1 MDSRN
6 STSFALERFRRANER
21 KLMERQAAEE
31 PVAGGA
37 LRQEAS
43 EGEPNGDLPMRTA
56 SPAMEQQEQL
66 RQAFQRAPEPAPVD
80 AAASLETPARP
91 ELPQGVPPAP
101 ADAAVAPVSEPPA
114 PPAPS
119 VAPDAAATAASRPPE
134 PVSEPPPSLHPE
146 RQAPGQRTAPA
157 RAAGGPASAETDGA
171 IRGWIEVMGL
181 LAQHYGIAHSKF
193 AANYLAIMQ
202 EKIAPILRIEKL
214 ARRFGI
220 DVKSVE
226 PVAEGLTVRRLPML
240 TQLADGTVGL
250 VTEINRGEAK
260 ITFAGDNGQWTWVPI
275 ETLQNGIAH
284 LLIARDAR
292 TRPDD
297 RVDAYIAADTHGWFR
312 KIALS
317 DMRPYVFVLLASLV
331 ANTLSVA
338 GVIFSMQVYDRVVP
352 ANSMNTLVVLF
363 IGVVIA
369 VIFDFIMRKVR
380 TAVIDVVGKRADI
393 RISDVVFGHALRV
406 KNLHRPKATG
416 TFISQL
422 RDLEQVRDLLT
433 STTVAAVADLPF
445 FFLFLALFA
454 LIGGWLAVIPATALI
469 LMIAPGIIAQ
479 RRLKRNA
486 GQAMREASLRNAMLV
501 EAVQGIEDIKA
512 LQAENVFQSK
522 WNVFN
527 AASADAQ
534 LQLRAIT
541 SFLTGWGHAI
551 QTSAYAVIVFCGAPM
566 VMSGDISTGSLVA
579 CSILGSRMMA
589 PMAQLTQVLSRYQHA
604 RIGLQ
609 SLNTIMKMPVDHP
622 PAEARLS
629 VGSLFGEYRF
639 RNTVYHYGEP
649 AGRPALS
656 LTDFR
661 IEAGQTVALLGRNG
675 AGKSTLL
682 QALSG
687 QLEPASGEALIDNL
701 AIDHID
707 PSDLR
712 REVGLVTQNSQL
724 FHGTIRDNV
733 LLGAQNAS
741 QQAFMEAL
749 QMTGADE
756 FIRLMPKGVDHLINE
771 GGRGLSGGQRQALL
785 LSRMLIRNPS
795 VVLLDEPTAS
805 MDETSEKLFIRRFSD
820 WAQNRTVVIATHR
833 MRVLDLVERVVALDG
848 GRVVVDAAKEEGL
861 RILSGAGRK
870 PALSAVKPGTAGAP
884 KEANA

>member
-1 MDSRN
+1 MDGN
-6 STSFALERFRRANER
+6 SSMSLALERFRKANER
-21 KLMERQAAEE
+21 RVATETSVQHQTQPPFGADRSPDARTEPMQGPQGPEALVAAGTAGKKAPEGAISSGCGSSCGPGPGRIPSSPKAPPPVTPAGPLQGAPDEE
-31 PVAGGA
+31 PVPAVPGPERRATGAGT
-37 LRQEAS
+37 ETS
-43 EGEPNGDLPMRTA
+43 
-56 SPAMEQQEQL
+56 
-66 RQAFQRAPEPAPVD
+66 QAIETQRAKA
-80 AAASLETPARP
+80 
-91 ELPQGVPPAP
+91 
-101 ADAAVAPVSEPPA
+101 
-114 PPAPS
+114 
-119 VAPDAAATAASRPPE
+119 
-134 PVSEPPPSLHPE
+134 
-146 RQAPGQRTAPA
+146 
-157 RAAGGPASAETDGA
+157 
-171 IRGWIEVMGL
+171 WIEIMGL

-193 AANYLAIMQ
+193 AANYATIMQ
-202 EKIAPILRIEKL
+202 EQTATLQRIEKL

-220 DVKSVE
+220 DVKPVE
-226 PVAEGLTVRRLPML
+226 PLARGITGRRLPMVVE
-240 TQLADGTVGL
+240 LADGSVGL
-250 VTEINRGEAK
+250 VTDINQNEAK
-260 ITFAGDNGQWTWVPI
+260 ITFSSDNGQWTWVS
-275 ETLQNGIAH
+275 IASLEGSIAY

-292 TRPDD
+292 TRPDE

-312 KIALS
+312 KLAMP
-317 DMRPYVFVLLASLV
+317 DMRPYIYVLLASLV

-352 ANSMNTLVVLF
+352 ANSINTLVVLF

-369 VIFDFIMRKVR
+369 VFFDFVMRKVR

-393 RISDVVFGHALRV
+393 KISDVVFGHALRV
-406 KNLHRPKATG
+406 KNQHRPKATG

-422 RDLEQVRDLLT
+422 RDLEQVRELLT
-433 STTVAAVADLPF
+433 STTVSAIADLPF

-454 LIGGWLAVIPATALI
+454 LIGGWLAVIPAAALL
-469 LMIAPGIIAQ
+469 LMIAPGVIAQ
-479 RRLKRNA
+479 KQLKRNA

-512 LQAENVFQSK
+512 LQAESVFQSK

-541 SFLTGWGHAI
+541 SFLTGWGHAV

-566 VMSGDISTGSLVA
+566 VMAGDISTGSLVA

-604 RIGLQ
+604 RIGFQ

-622 PAEARLS
+622 PAEARIS
-629 VGSLFGEYRF
+629 VGSLQGQYRF
-639 RNTVYHYGEP
+639 RNAIFHYGEP
-649 AGRPALS
+649 GGRPALS
-656 LTDFR
+656 LADFR
-661 IEAGQTVALLGRNG
+661 IEAGGTLALLGRNG

-687 QLEPASGEALIDNL
+687 QLQPHSGEAQIDHL

-712 REVGLVTQNSQL
+712 REVGLITQNSQL

-733 LLGAQNAS
+733 LMGAQNAS

-756 FIRLMPKGVDHLINE
+756 FIRSMPKGVDHLINE

-805 MDETSEKLFIRRFSD
+805 MDETSEKLFIRRFSE
-820 WAQNRTVVIATHR
+820 WGRNKTVVIATHR
-833 MRVLDLVERVVALDG
+833 MRVLDLVERVVALDHG
-848 GRVVVDAAKEEGL
+848 MIVVDAPKDEGL
-861 RILSGAGRK
+861 RLLSSGLRK
-870 PALSAVKPGTAGAP
+870 PALATVKAVDPAQQR
-884 KEANA
+884 EARA